1 MAKQSD
7 NLSLIFTRL
16 GVDYKALETKIGNL
30 TALTT
35 TEKTNLVAAINEL
48 HSAINAINNQVAN
61 ASAINDTTTS
71 TTTSWSS
78 SKTSTE
84 LQKVADDA
92 VLKIQQLKD
101 DLLGGASSAF
111 DTFKELQDMFNNDAS
126 YASKV
131 ADALAKR
138 VRVDA
143 AQTFTVDEQKQACAN
158 IGIGDPTVDY
168 VAIYN
173 AAKA

>member
-16 GVDYKALETKIGNL
+16 GLDYKAIETKIGNL
-30 TALTT
+30 NSLSTA
-35 TEKTNLVAAINEL
+35 EKGSLVAAINEL
-48 HSAINAINNQVAN
+48 HGAISN
-61 ASAINDTTTS
+61 ASAINDSTTA

-78 SKTSTE
+78 SKTATE
-84 LQKVADDA
+84 LQSVADA
-92 VLKIQQLKD
+92 ATAQVQQLKA
-101 DLLGGASSAF
+101 DLLGGASEAF
-111 DTFKELQDMFNNDAS
+111 DTFKELQDMFDSDAT

-131 ADALAKR
+131 AEALAKR

-158 IGIGDPTVDY
+158 IGIGDPTIDY